1 MKKFMSPNDIQM
13 VKGKLFNWELKP
25 VYAIDNDKF
34 HHFIGFHSDGDFYGC
49 SWMENRLT
57 ISNMAY
63 SSDCTLPFECDLELA
78 ETIVMSFAKAN
89 KFEIMPLHKKE
100 K

>member
-1 MKKFMSPNDIQM
+1 MKIKL
-13 VKGKLFNWELKP
+13 VEGKEFNWELKP

-34 HHFIGFHSDGDFYGC
+34 HHFIGFHGNGDFYGC
-49 SWMENRLT
+49 SWSNNHLS

-63 SSDCTLPFECDLELA
+63 SSDCSLGFKCNLELA

-89 KFEIMPLHKKE
+89 NFKIMPLYKKE
-100 K
+100 I